1 MFAYW
6 TMGSSHGHFPL
17 LECWMVNS
25 REFRLPAL
33 EQNSRGGLEWCVPIG
48 DKSHEP
54 RLNLSGS

>member
-33 EQNSRGGLEWCVPIG
+33 EQNSRGDWNGVFQSET
-48 DKSHEP
+48 
-54 RLNLSGS
+54 NLTNHG